1 MTSEEQDAKDV
12 KEPEH
17 KESAKVRRA
26 VYECVDARCTD
37 GGERSRDVL
46 KLFPE
51 EPLPQMI
58 GCYNCHGGL
67 QGTGPA
73 PRPGGMKFV
82 EYEAEDGA
90 EAESETDTTV
100 H

>member
-1 MTSEEQDAKDV
+1 MAEI
-12 KEPEH
+12 KET
-17 KESAKVRRA
+17 KEMRETKVRRA
-26 VYECVDARCTD
+26 VYECVNQRCLD

-51 EPLPQMI
+51 EPLPSAI
-58 GCYNCHGGL
+58 PCWNCHGGL

-73 PRPGGMKFV
+73 PQPGGMQFV
-82 EYEAEDGA
+82 EWQNEPGEGR
-90 EAESETDTTV
+90 ESVV